1 MPSKEGT
8 KYGVA
13 KVCVEITTR
22 TNMVNKLSITPEG
35 RPEMLVDVEFC
46 HVPRKCEKCNV
57 FGHDCENMG
66 GKVKRVW
73 VVKQPRVQDVVSVN
87 SKDKGKVEEV
97 LEVGADSN
105 VQALVVA
112 ESVIEE
118 PVLVMDEGCS
128 SEPVPEDDG
137 FKVVTGRKHRVRA
150 HDPTSSAKSP
160 WNLSP
165 SQKKVQ
171 LDDKAFPSLSKPVW
185 RMSIEPP
192 QPAKGRGR
200 GKKKK

>member
-1 MPSKEGT
+1 M
-8 KYGVA
+8 
-13 KVCVEITTR
+13 I
-22 TNMVNKLSITPEG
+22 NKLSITPEG

-46 HVPRKCEKCNV
+46 HVPRKCEKCNI

-73 VVKQPRVQDVVSVN
+73 VVKQPKVQDVISMS
-87 SKDKGKVEEV
+87 SKDKEKVEEMM
-97 LEVGADSN
+97 EVRAESN

-118 PVLVMDEGCS
+118 PAVVVDEGCG

-137 FKVVTGRKHRVRA
+137 FQVVTGRKHRVRA
-150 HDPTSSAKSP
+150 PDPTSNAKSP
-160 WNLSP
+160 WNLS
-165 SQKKVQ
+165 SNQKKVQ

-192 QPAKGRGR
+192 QPAKGRGGVR
-200 GKKKK
+200 RRNEGFQLEHQGL

>member
-1 MPSKEGT
+1 M
-8 KYGVA
+8 
-13 KVCVEITTR
+13 
-22 TNMVNKLSITPEG
+22 
-35 RPEMLVDVEFC
+35 
-46 HVPRKCEKCNV
+46 
-57 FGHDCENMG
+57 
-66 GKVKRVW
+66 
-73 VVKQPRVQDVVSVN
+73 N
-87 SKDKGKVEEV
+87 SKDKEKVEEV

-105 VQALVVA
+105 VQALIVA

-150 HDPTSSAKSP
+150 PDPTSSAKSP